1 MFLLLWGPK
10 FEKVKLEK
18 QSLCYFISG
27 GKDQGR
33 KIQNEENKTASVEP
47 FKEQTE
53 GSFVS

>member
-10 FEKVKLEK
+10 FEKVKLKK

-27 GKDQGR
+27 GKDQRR
-33 KIQNEENKTASVEP
+33 KIQNEGNKTTSVET